1 MSSEQS
7 IKAKVSARPFV
18 SRRLAGEDEPV
29 WYAPPLGAIGSA
41 IYFRGCDLARAS
53 AADMAAF
60 ARLTPSKASSTSA
73 VIAGES
79 AQRASAK
86 ARNPFRCDNDACARD
101 RSLQSSSSLRAGY
114 LWGVRAGMA
123 ERERLAGKVR
133 ALEARVGGPA
143 EREPISRDLAKFS
156 VSQGEKRDLTRLLD
170 RIASVGRL
178 DTVLL
183 SNEEG
188 LLSLR
193 TARRA
198 TLNVSPLRWR
208 E

>member
-1 MSSEQS
+1 MM
-7 IKAKVSARPFV
+7 
-18 SRRLAGEDEPV
+18 LA
-29 WYAPPLGAIGSA
+29 LGISLAAI
-41 IYFRGCDLARAS
+41 LV
-53 AADMAAF
+53 
-60 ARLTPSKASSTSA
+60 L
-73 VIAGES
+73 
-79 AQRASAK
+79 
-86 ARNPFRCDNDACARD
+86 
-101 RSLQSSSSLRAGY
+101 LRAGY

-188 LLSLR
+188 LPLASNSEAGNTERLAASLARVALAIDQTVDRDGAAPRAFLLCDCADDLTFCRTLHAGGQRLFFTALSKDLLL
-193 TARRA
+193 TAEDVDSA
-198 TLNVSPLRWR
+198 ISKIEAALTINAVSCA
-208 E
+208 